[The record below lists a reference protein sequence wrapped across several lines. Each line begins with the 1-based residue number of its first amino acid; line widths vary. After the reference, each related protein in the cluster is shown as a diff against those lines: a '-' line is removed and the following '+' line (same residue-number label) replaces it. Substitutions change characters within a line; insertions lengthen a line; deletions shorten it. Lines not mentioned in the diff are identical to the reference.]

1 MQEKKNEYHKWLE
14 IECRV
19 NKMGISIRETGG
31 IMKLLTMKH
40 TSIAYCVEPKE
51 LFILDDARKN
61 STKERKKDI
70 LKLLWL

>member
-1 MQEKKNEYHKWLE
+1 
-14 IECRV
+14 
-19 NKMGISIRETGG
+19 MGISIRETGG

-40 TSIAYCVEPKE
+40 TSIAYCLEPKE